1 MASFNSAFA
10 SARKA
15 GKKVFTW
22 SGKSYN
28 TKLADE
34 APKKK
39 GFASTPKKGP
49 APGARAP
56 IPTPKPAQAA
66 KKPGKFDGV
75 DSDMLSTK
83 KTAKP
88 LAHPVSEAE
97 SFRSKFKRTVGAPTR
112 AAMKLDLKLGG
123 PKKADTNTRKATA
136 AKNSKVSIVPKKEA
150 AFITPANKKMRSDH
164 ESFIGT
170 EKKRRNDDLR
180 SMRGK

>member
-22 SGKSYN
+22 NGKSYN

-39 GFASTPKKGP
+39 SFASTPKKGP

-75 DSDMLSTK
+75 DSDMLGK
-83 KTAKP
+83 KT
-88 LAHPVSEAE
+88 
-97 SFRSKFKRTVGAPTR
+97 
-112 AAMKLDLKLGG
+112 
-123 PKKADTNTRKATA
+123 
-136 AKNSKVSIVPKKEA
+136 SKVSIVPKKEA

>member
-10 SARKA
+10 SARKS

-22 SGKSYN
+22 NGKSYN

-39 GFASTPKKGP
+39 AFASTPKKGP

-75 DSDMLSTK
+75 DSDMLGK
-83 KTAKP
+83 KT
-88 LAHPVSEAE
+88 
-97 SFRSKFKRTVGAPTR
+97 
-112 AAMKLDLKLGG
+112 
-123 PKKADTNTRKATA
+123 
-136 AKNSKVSIVPKKEA
+136 SKVKIVPKKEA